1 MAATKLISLERVFS
15 GIYRDA
21 KPAMEL
27 SEADL
32 VEWAGE
38 ALEFIGAY
46 PQFEEAVESL
56 EIQQYK
62 ALIPCGL
69 HKILQIGLKV
79 TPGSPKGC
87 PIYVDKFG
95 NEPECEE
102 HPNDPCACPPAK
114 DCNDSGVV
122 YAEGACTDKS
132 TIALAELWTEYYGNP
147 FLTTNAYHNEWIPI
161 RLATGS
167 FRDADMHTS
176 GCANLKS
183 HSKMT
188 YKIDH
193 PYLKTNFKE
202 GHICIAFIRQPL
214 DDKGW
219 PMIPDT
225 VQYVEAIKRYL
236 IYKIKYSEFLQGV
249 INPNIY
255 AKIEQDW
262 HWYCRQARNVELMP
276 STIDEMQNLK
286 NSWKR
291 LIPQEKRY
299 YGFFGNLSNEERLS
313 FYQTNRRR
321 AIW

>member
-1 MAATKLISLERVFS
+1 MASTQLISLDRVFS
-15 GIYRDA
+15 GLYRDL

-32 VEWAGE
+32 IEWAAE

-46 PQFEEAVESL
+46 PQFEEAVETL
-56 EIQQYK
+56 QVKQYK
-62 ALIPCGL
+62 VLIPCGL

-79 TPGSPKGC
+79 SEGAPSGC

-95 NEPECEE
+95 NPPDCEK
-102 HPNDPCACPPAK
+102 HPNDPCECPPTVP
-114 DCNDSGVV
+114 CNESGLVF
-122 YAEGACTDKS
+122 ADGACTDKS

-147 FLTTNAYHNEWIPI
+147 FTTTSAYHNEWVPI

-167 FRDADMHTS
+167 FRDADMHSS

-183 HSKMT
+183 QSKMT
-188 YKIDH
+188 YKIDN
-193 PYLKTNFKE
+193 PYIKTNFKE

-225 VQYVEAIKRYL
+225 VHYVEAIKKYL
-236 IYKIKYSEFLQGV
+236 VYKIKYSEFLQGA
-249 INPNIY
+249 IHPNIY
-255 AKIEQDW
+255 EKLEQDW
-262 HWYCRQARNVELMP
+262 HLYCRQARNTMLMP
-276 STIDEMQNLK
+276 STIDEMENLK
-286 NSWKR
+286 DSWKR

-299 YGFFGNLSNEERLS
+299 YGFFGNLSSPENLS
-313 FYQTNRRR
+313 FYQSRRR